1 MKARK
6 RIVRIKSY
14 RIQVQRNYRKLELLK
29 SRDDAKA
36 FYALFL
42 NSIPEMG
49 SYINAQLNE
58 MEHSGTLPSNFYK
71 EDDFIDDLF
80 IATYNAFDE
89 IKTDDEFYIFLFKEL
104 NLLLEKVKEKE
115 LSIHESLEN
124 IDDYARAERDRMR
137 EKMATQLDGD
147 IILEE
152 ELDDIS
158 YATHKEEFKTIFEVE
173 SEQKMEEYLD
183 KTSTQ
188 TWTSQHANKVIN
200 SLPASYRNIASLYI
214 HFHLS
219 IPEITEVTRQ
229 SSQQVHQAINAI
241 KESFKAYL
249 FNN

>member
-6 RIVRIKSY
+6 RILRIKSY
-14 RIQVQRNYRKLELLK
+14 RILVQRNYKKLELLK
-29 SRDDAKA
+29 LRDDAKA

-49 SYINAQLNE
+49 RYINAQLRE
-58 MEHSGTLPSNFYK
+58 MEHSGILLSNFYK
-71 EDDFIDDLF
+71 VDDFIDDLF
-80 IATYNAFDE
+80 IATYHAFDE

-104 NLLLEKVKEKE
+104 NLLLEKAKEKE
-115 LSIHESLEN
+115 HSIHESLEN
-124 IDDYARAERDRMR
+124 IDDYAKAERDRMR

-158 YATHKEEFKTIFEVE
+158 YATHKENFKTIFEVE
-173 SEQKMEEYLD
+173 SAHNIEEHLD
-183 KTSTQ
+183 KGRTQ
-188 TWTSQHANKVIN
+188 TWTSQQANEMIN

-214 HFHLS
+214 HFHLN
-219 IPEITEVTRQ
+219 IPEIIEVTRQ

-241 KESFKAYL
+241 KEYFKTYL
-249 FNN
+249 FNA

>member
-14 RIQVQRNYRKLELLK
+14 RIQVQLNYRKLELLK
-29 SRDDAKA
+29 SRNDAKA

-49 SYINAQLNE
+49 RYVNAQLNE

-80 IATYNAFDE
+80 IVTYNAFDE

-104 NLLLEKVKEKE
+104 NLLIEKAKEKE
-115 LSIHESLEN
+115 QSIHESLEN
-124 IDDYARAERDRMR
+124 IDDYAKAERDRMR

-152 ELDDIS
+152 ELEDIS
-158 YATHKEEFKTIFEVE
+158 YAPHRENFKTIFEVDSAHKIE
-173 SEQKMEEYLD
+173 KHLD
-183 KTSTQ
+183 EGLTQ
-188 TWTSQHANKVIN
+188 TCSSQQANELIN
-200 SLPASYRNIASLYI
+200 SLPPSYRNIASLYI
-214 HFHLS
+214 HFHLT
-219 IPEITEVTRQ
+219 IPEIIEVTRQ
-229 SSQQVHQAINAI
+229 SSQQVHQAINAV
-241 KESFKAYL
+241 KESLKTHL
-249 FNN
+249 FNA